1 MNDRG
6 LGRRTI
12 LGAGAG
18 LGAAAVLGSAGPA
31 TAAGGPEE
39 TRSLDEL
46 YRAAVA
52 ETGKLV
58 IYAGGDT
65 ATQQNFMAAAFRAR
79 FPEIDLTVVVDYS
92 KFHDVRIDNQFA
104 TGTLV
109 PDVAQLQTVQNFDR
123 WNREGRL
130 LRYKP
135 AGFGRVHNSFK
146 DRDGAWTAIA
156 VYSFSFSYDAEAAGA
171 DAPRTP
177 KDLTDPRWR
186 GRIASAY
193 PNDDDA
199 TLYLFKRY
207 AETYG
212 WAWIAEL
219 AQQQLAFGRGSD
231 TPAKALA
238 AREKVVGVGGS
249 GDPRGTGRVRWI
261 VPASDPFMA
270 WGQRAAIFAAGK
282 NRAAAKLYLNWQLSQ
297 AVQQTAYN
305 GWSVRT
311 DVAPGTGL
319 RPIWTY
325 RNATLD
331 GFPAFMA
338 DRAEVERW
346 RQTFSLYFGE
356 VTGLPSPGWLGL
368 HPGR

>member
-1 MNDRG
+1 MMDHKV
-6 LGRRTI
+6 GRRTI
-12 LGAGAG
+12 LGVGAG
-18 LGAAAVLGSAGPA
+18 LGAAAVVGSAA
-31 TAAGGPEE
+31 QASAAGTEE

-52 ETGKLV
+52 ESGKLV
-58 IYAGGDT
+58 IYAGGDRSD
-65 ATQQNFMAAAFRAR
+65 QQTGMAAAFRAR

-109 PDVAQLQTVQNFDR
+109 PDVAQLQTLQNFDR
-123 WNREGRL
+123 WKREGRL
-130 LRYKP
+130 LRYRP
-135 AGFGRVHNSFK
+135 AGFGSVHSGFK
-146 DRDGAWTAIA
+146 DSEAAWTAIA
-156 VYSFSFSYDAEAAGA
+156 VYGFSFSYDADAAGA
-171 DAPRTP
+171 EAPRSP

-199 TLYLFKRY
+199 TLFLFKRY

-212 WAWIAEL
+212 WSWIAQL
-219 AQQQLAFGRGSD
+219 AEQQLAFGRGSD
-231 TPAKALA
+231 TPARALA
-238 AREKVVGVGGS
+238 AAEKAIGVGGS
-249 GDPRGTGRVRWI
+249 GDPRGTGRVRWV

-270 WGQRAAIFAAGK
+270 WGQRAAIFAGGR
-282 NRAAAKLYLNWQLSQ
+282 NRTAAKLYLNWQLTKER
-297 AVQQTAYN
+297 QQTAYN

-325 RNATLD
+325 RNANLD

-338 DRAEVERW
+338 DRGEVERW

-356 VTGLPSPGWLGL
+356 VTGPASAGWLGL
-368 HPGR
+368 YPGR